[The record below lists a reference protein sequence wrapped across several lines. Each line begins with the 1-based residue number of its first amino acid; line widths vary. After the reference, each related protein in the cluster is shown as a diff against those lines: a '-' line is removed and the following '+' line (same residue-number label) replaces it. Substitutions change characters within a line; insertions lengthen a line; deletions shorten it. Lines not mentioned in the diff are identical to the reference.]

1 MRREEDSM
9 PMDEL
14 VASPV
19 HYRKAIEAD
28 LAAQHAVF
36 VAAEGELLA
45 RHRFAWSPPPL
56 ERLEPGFRHMLATD
70 RERCFVAEA
79 DGRVVGYSAAF
90 VRGDV
95 AFLASLF
102 IHPDVQGRG
111 IGRRLFGLALEGSP
125 SRRMTIS
132 DAIQPV
138 SNALY
143 ARNGLLPT
151 TPVLGFEGEPAE
163 PGPSGL
169 IAAEPDAA
177 SLAALDEAGYGFDR
191 ALDHPFWATQA
202 IPTLWRFDGAAV
214 AYSYRWPNGRIGPLV
229 GRDPAMAARALRAE
243 LALGGPVSVE
253 IPGSSRSLVAAALA
267 AELRLEAPPGLLLI
281 ADGLAA
287 PTTLAI
293 SSYGLM

>member
-1 MRREEDSM
+1 MSTDGHLAPPVRYRRAT
-9 PMDEL
+9 
-14 VASPV
+14 V
-19 HYRKAIEAD
+19 AD

-45 RHRFAWSPPPL
+45 RHGFAWSPPPF
-56 ERLEPGFRHMLATD
+56 EHLEPGFRHLLATD
-70 RERCFVAEA
+70 GERCFVAEA

-111 IGRRLFGLALEGSP
+111 LGRQLFGLALEGAP

-143 ARNGLLPT
+143 ARNGLLPA
-151 TPVLGFEGEPAE
+151 TPVLGFVGEPVH
-163 PGPSGL
+163 PGSSGL
-169 IAAEPDAA
+169 AAVEPDAA
-177 SLAALDEAGYGFDR
+177 SLAALDKAGYGFDR
-191 ALDHPFWATQA
+191 AVDHRFWATHA
-202 IPTLWRFDGAAV
+202 IPSLWRLGEVAV

-229 GRDPAMAARALRAE
+229 GRDPAMAARALQAE
-243 LALGGPVSVE
+243 LAGGGRVMLEV
-253 IPGSSRSLVAAALA
+253 PGTSRSLVATALA
-267 AELRLEAPPGLLLI
+267 AGLRLQAPPGLLLL

-287 PTTLAI
+287 PTGLAI